1 MWQRQ
6 LVRQL
11 KNQEKTGCKQL
22 VQTVD
27 GFKSNFGRLFAEQQ
41 IFFGT
46 KTAFDATVCQLT
58 SYISSNYTRTR
69 KFKLIFG
76 DVMGLLSDKYPV

>member
-1 MWQRQ
+1 MAAAISPSIKESRENWLQI
-6 LVRQL
+6 V
-11 KNQEKTGCKQL
+11 G
-22 VQTVD
+22 
-27 GFKSNFGRLFAEQQ
+27 GFESNMGRLFAEQQ
-41 IFFGT
+41 IFFWD